1 MTATP
6 AKPDPATAD
15 PYRWVILFTAT
26 LTQAGTAFV
35 FLGVGALAGF
45 IQESFNLTGAQTGL
59 LVAAVGSV
67 PLVAL
72 IPIGRALDHGRER
85 WIIAGGALVLAGG
98 AALASLSE
106 SYPLILA
113 MLLLGGAG
121 YSSSQPGGSKV
132 VAGWFP
138 DYQRGLGM
146 GIRQTGLPLG
156 GALAAAV
163 LPVVATASGWESALL
178 VGAVVA
184 GVGGVLFAVTYRPM
198 PFSTRTAPI
207 GFGAEVRGLIRVRAI
222 RLAMMAGLGMVAIQF
237 VLISYLM
244 LYLRD
249 VHGIPLAR
257 GSWMLFATQGA
268 GVLGRVALAIWSDR
282 LHDRL
287 RPVAVSAAAAAIGT
301 VLLAT
306 IQPGAP
312 YALLL
317 ALSAVMGF
325 FAFGWYGPWVVYV
338 AEAAPGRAIGTT
350 LALAMTAN
358 QVAIVLAPP
367 LFGLIYDL
375 TSSYTVPLIATAV
388 MLAGV
393 AGRTWHGSRRL
404 PPGAFGGP
412 RYP

>member
-6 AKPDPATAD
+6 ANPEPAAGD
-15 PYRWVILFTAT
+15 PYRWVILVTAT

-45 IQESFNLTGAQTGL
+45 IQESFDLSGAQTGL

-72 IPIGRALDHGRER
+72 IPTGRALDHGHER

-98 AALASLSE
+98 AALASISG
-106 SYPLILA
+106 SYQLILA
-113 MLLLGGAG
+113 MLLMGGAG

-156 GALAAAV
+156 GALAAAI
-163 LPVVATASGWESALL
+163 LPIVAAGSGWERALL
-178 VGAVVA
+178 IGAIAA
-184 GVGGVLFAVTYRPM
+184 GCGGVLFALTYRPM
-198 PFSTRTAPI
+198 PYATRTTPI
-207 GFGAEVRGLIRVRAI
+207 GFGAEIRGLMGVRAI
-222 RLAMMAGLGMVAIQF
+222 RLAMLAGLGMVGVQF

-249 VHGIPLAR
+249 VHDIPLAR
-257 GSWMLFATQGA
+257 GSWMLFATQAA
-268 GVLGRVALAIWSDR
+268 GVIGRVALATWSDR

-287 RPVAVSAAAAAIGT
+287 RPVAVSAGAAGVGIA
-301 VLLAT
+301 LLA
-306 IQPGAP
+306 IIPPGVP
-312 YALLL
+312 YTVLL

-358 QVAIVLAPP
+358 QLAIVLAPP
-367 LFGLIYDL
+367 LFGLTYDL
-375 TSSYTVPLIATAV
+375 TGSYTMPLLATAA
-388 MLAGV
+388 MLA
-393 AGRTWHGSRRL
+393 AIASLTWHGSRRL
-404 PPGAFGGP
+404 PRTAH
-412 RYP
+412 